1 MMNKRIRK
9 KHNPRFNIRLL
20 MEVYNFY
27 ELEKVLGHG
36 IDHKIKRSLT
46 NRRLREYRR
55 EPKNTK
61 MIELTTNMFE
71 KMWMASIEQSFYPM
85 DYFENKSQE
94 G

>member
-9 KHNPRFNIRLL
+9 KHKPRFNLRLL
-20 MEVYNFY
+20 GLSFFK
-27 ELEKVLGHG
+27 LEQALGHG
-36 IDHKIKRSLT
+36 IDHKIKRALI

-61 MIELTTNMFE
+61 MIEITTDIFE

-94 G
+94 V

>member
-1 MMNKRIRK
+1 MNKRIRK
-9 KHNPRFNIRLL
+9 KHNPRFNLRLL
-20 MEVYNFY
+20 GFSFY
-27 ELEKVLGHG
+27 ELEKVLGNS

-46 NRRLREYRR
+46 NCRLREYRR

-94 G
+94 V

>member
-1 MMNKRIRK
+1 MNKRIRK
-9 KHNPRFNIRLL
+9 KHTPRFNLRLL
-20 MEVYNFY
+20 GFSFY
-27 ELEKVLGHG
+27 ELEKALGHG

-46 NRRLREYRR
+46 NRRLRKYRR

-71 KMWMASIEQSFYPM
+71 KMWMASIEQSFYQM

-94 G
+94 V